1 MDLSVMFYVILVIGF
16 LLVLIPP
23 INSKIHNQ
31 LLNADDYK
39 IQVYIPTT
47 IGFLLL
53 ILGFYGVLKDTYN
66 ERHWQILIAISAI
79 GSIYLSSI
87 AGFQS
92 LILLRW
98 QSD

>member
-1 MDLSVMFYVILVIGF
+1 MFYGLLFIGF

-23 INSKIHNQ
+23 IIPKANHQ
-31 LLNADDYK
+31 LLSANDFTF
-39 IQVYIPTT
+39 QVYVPTT
-47 IGFLLL
+47 IGFLFL
-53 ILGFYGVLKDTYN
+53 ILGFYGVLKDSYN
-66 ERHWQILIAISAI
+66 ERLWQILIPVSAA
-79 GSIYLSSI
+79 GALFLSCI